1 MRRNHRGRSRPSSA
15 RETGRRVA
23 AALGLL
29 ALASASLVGVATAAQ
44 AAPGTPGQP
53 QPNSVVFEE
62 NFENGP
68 GTAPVVLTSYVGA
81 GGQTYTADTAW
92 LTNCN
97 GAIVNFNIPYTS
109 QGNCANP
116 GSSANLRQLAYGLG
130 VHSGAANP
138 NTNDVVAA
146 YTEGNPGANAV
157 EFQTVNNIPLAQASG
172 RFLTFSVDTAAVNCQ
187 VSAPQYQFA
196 FLNEGG
202 TATNVGGVLN
212 ACASSTTVDAPAVGP
227 VEAKPVN
234 VGTYTSNGSVLFS
247 GSSLGIRM
255 TNANGS
261 GVGNDAAFDNIR
273 ILDVTPQLDKV
284 FSPAS
289 VVAGEVSTLTL
300 TVTNTADLAAK
311 NGWSLTDALP
321 AGLTIADGAAATTCP
336 AGVVNAP
343 AGGTTITASGNLTAG
358 LASCTITVN
367 VTSPVAGSFTNGPDN
382 ITSTGLN
389 PPADTT
395 VVFDE
400 QAPAI
405 RVVKSATPTSEE
417 QFTVGQAVTYSF
429 VVTNTGNVALADVEV
444 TDTGFTG
451 TGTLSPVVCPAGAAN
466 LAPAASVTCTATYTV
481 TQDDVDAGSITNS
494 ATATG
499 TPPQGP
505 PPVSPP
511 SEVTIP
517 SVDPAPA
524 LTIVK
529 SSDVETID
537 EAGET
542 ITYSFLV
549 TNTGNV
555 TLNDVTVTD
564 TDFSGTGQLSAIT
577 CPAGAASLAPNA
589 TVTCTATYVAT
600 QADVDAG
607 EISNIASVT
616 GTPPSPL
623 TPPPVVPSNEVIVEV
638 PPAPALTIDKTA
650 TPTAITAAGQ
660 TITYSFLVTNTGN
673 VTLTNVT
680 VTETDFSGTG
690 DLSAIA
696 CPAGAASLAPGASV
710 TCSATYIVTQADVD
724 AGSVTNAATST
735 GTPPNTLT
743 PPPVSPPDEV
753 TVGIPPAPAIT
764 VVKSADEAAQDDI
777 AVGQV
782 ITYSFL
788 VTNTGNVTLAD
799 VEVVE
804 GDFSGAGDLSAITC
818 PAGAASLAP
827 GAQVTCT
834 ATYTVV
840 QADVDAGTVTNTA
853 TATGTPP
860 TGPDPVSP
868 ESEVSVPSAPAPG
881 LNVVKTASIDRAT
894 TVGQAI
900 TYSFVVTNTGN
911 LTLTDI
917 VVNETGFTG
926 TGTLS
931 AVTCPAGAAS
941 LAPGAQVTC
950 IATYAVTQADLDA
963 GSIRNMATA
972 GGTTPGGDPFT
983 SDPSIVSVETP
994 GTPLAVT
1001 GGEVAAW
1008 VVVAALML
1016 LASGGALLLIRRKRT
1031 TEDAD
1036 QLIG

>member
-1 MRRNHRGRSRPSSA
+1 MF
-15 RETGRRVA
+15 
-23 AALGLL
+23 
-29 ALASASLVGVATAAQ
+29 Q
-44 AAPGTPGQP
+44 
-53 QPNSVVFEE
+53 E

-68 GTAPVVLTSYVGA
+68 GTAPQLLNAYTGV
-81 GGQTYTADTAW
+81 GGQTYTADQGW
-92 LTNCN
+92 LTGCN
-97 GAIVNFNIPYTS
+97 GAVVSFNIPYTS
-109 QGNCANP
+109 LGNCVSAI
-116 GSSANLRQLAYGLG
+116 SSANLRQLAYALG
-130 VHSGAANP
+130 VHSGSANP
-138 NTNDVVAA
+138 GANDVVAA
-146 YTEGNPGANAV
+146 YTENNPGVNAV
-157 EFQTVNNIPLAQASG
+157 EFQTVNNIPLAQSSG

-187 VSAPQYQFA
+187 VSAPSYQFA
-196 FLNEGG
+196 FLDEGG
-202 TATNVGGVLN
+202 AATNVGGQLN
-212 ACASSTTVDAPAVGP
+212 ACTSAATVTAPAVGP
-227 VEAKPVN
+227 LAERAVN

-247 GSSLGIRM
+247 GSTLGIRM

-261 GVGNDAAFDNIR
+261 GQGNDAAFDNIR
-273 ILDVTPQLDKV
+273 ILDVTPQLDKA

-289 VVAGEVSTLTL
+289 LVAGEVSTLTL

-336 AGVVNAP
+336 AGVVTAP
-343 AGGTTITASGNLTAG
+343 TGGTSITASGNLTAG
-358 LASCTITVN
+358 MASCTITVN

-389 PPADTT
+389 PPAEST

-417 QFTVGQAVTYSF
+417 EFTVGQEVTYSF
-429 VVTNTGNVALADVEV
+429 VVTNTGNVALTDVEV

-451 TGTLSPVVCPAGAAN
+451 TGELSPIVCPAGAAN
-466 LAPAASVTCTATYTV
+466 LAPAVSVTCTATYTV
-481 TQDDVDAGSITNS
+481 TQADVDTGSITNT

-499 TPPQGP
+499 TPPQGT

-524 LTIVK
+524 LSIVK
-529 SSDVETID
+529 SSDVETIS

-555 TLNDVTVTD
+555 TLNDVTVTE
-564 TDFSGTGQLSAIT
+564 TDFSGTGELSAIT
-577 CPAGAASLAPNA
+577 CPAGAGSLAPGA
-589 TVTCTATYVAT
+589 DVTCTATYVVT

-607 EISNIASVT
+607 EVSNTASVT
-616 GTPPSPL
+616 GTPPNPL
-623 TPPPVVPSNEVIVEV
+623 TPPPVTPSNEVVVEV
-638 PPAPALTIDKTA
+638 PPAPALEIDKTA
-650 TPTAITAAGQ
+650 TPTTITAAGQ

-673 VTLTNVT
+673 VTLNDVA

-710 TCSATYIVTQADVD
+710 TCTATYVVTQADVD
-724 AGSVTNAATST
+724 AGSVTNAATGT
-735 GTPPNTLT
+735 GTPPNPLT

-753 TVGIPPAPAIT
+753 TVEIPPTPAIT
-764 VVKSADEAAQDDI
+764 VVKSADEAAQADI
-777 AVGQV
+777 ALGQEV
-782 ITYSFL
+782 TYSFL
-788 VTNTGNVTLAD
+788 VTNTGNVTLTD
-799 VEVVE
+799 VSVVE
-804 GDFSGAGDLSAITC
+804 GDFSGAGDLGEIVC
-818 PAGAASLAP
+818 PEAAASLAP

-840 QADVDAGTVTNTA
+840 QADVDAGTVTNSA

-860 TGPDPVSP
+860 TGPNPVSP

-881 LNVVKTASIDRAT
+881 LDVVKTASIDRAT
-894 TVGQAI
+894 KVGQAI

-931 AVTCPAGAAS
+931 AVTCPAAAAS

-950 IATYAVTQADLDA
+950 TATYAVTQADLDA
-963 GSIRNMATA
+963 GTIRNMATA
-972 GGTTPGGDPFT
+972 GGNTPGGDPFT
-983 SDPSIVSVETP
+983 SDPSIVVVETP

-1001 GGEVAAW
+1001 GGEVAIG
-1008 VVVAALML
+1008 VVITGLSL
-1016 LASGGALLLIRRKRT
+1016 LVGGGVLLLVRRRRT
-1031 TEDAD
+1031 QVTSVS
-1036 QLIG
+1036 